1 MAQQQEIKPKQS
13 RPYVTL
19 EYPYTDDT
27 QNIFMVEQKQTHYRM
42 EKDGRIIFP
51 KFIGFSRS
59 FRNMFTKAGYNFV
72 PTKKI
77 YPIGKKKIF
86 GIPVTVRKIDQDDK
100 KIIRIK
106 IEGMTVDDVTEKVR
120 RFEKEVRNIIHEDPE
135 IKIWER
141 LEMC

>member
-27 QNIFMVEQKQTHYRM
+27 QNIFMTEQKQTYYRM

-51 KFIGFSRS
+51 KFIDFSRS
-59 FRNMFTKAGYNFV
+59 FINMFTKAGYNFV

-77 YPIGKKKIF
+77 YPKGKKKIF
-86 GIPVTVRKIDQDDK
+86 GIPVTVRKIGQDDK